1 MTSDDSHGP
10 GIGPGN
16 SPATG
21 PIGAAAV
28 PPPQTGPIGGV
39 RPADPATGGV
49 RPADPATGGLLGS
62 PPTGPVDAAAATGG
76 LLGVPPTGQV
86 TAIGPRL
93 TPESV
98 RRAAFDRAG
107 IGRRG
112 YSEADVERFRNRVVQ
127 EIGQA
132 NAEKAELRREH
143 QRLRAEIQR
152 LRDYYRRNRVDVD
165 KSRGPE
171 PPPGPVYEEPPT
183 GELVPVGPSA
193 DSVNVMSRAQQA
205 ADQHIAQAEDYAR
218 RLVSG
223 ARRQYEEILLAAQNQ
238 ADQAA
243 AEAREAYERAARSSG
258 GAASSA
264 EVDEIQERVTYL
276 RTFAQ
281 VTQVQLRSILDGLRQ
296 ELDKLTLPAPDG
308 PPTGR
313 DREAARTPPTE
324 SGRVL
329 GQVNAPQL
337 GGSPQVGR
345 APEPGRGPG
354 GGPAHAAPSA
364 YGTTS
369 PATGPMRAVPTPP
382 RGFPARG
389 TLPVRTP

>member
-39 RPADPATGGV
+39 RPADPV
-49 RPADPATGGLLGS
+49 TGGLLGS

-76 LLGVPPTGQV
+76 LLGGPPTGQV

-98 RRAAFDRAG
+98 RRAAFERAG

-112 YSEADVERFRNRVVQ
+112 YSETDVERFRSRVVQ

-165 KSRGPE
+165 KNRGPE
-171 PPPGPVYEEPPT
+171 PPQGPVYEEPPT
-183 GELVPVGPSA
+183 GELVPVGPAAPSA

-243 AEAREAYERAARSSG
+243 AEARDAYERAARSSG
-258 GAASSA
+258 GAATSA

-308 PPTGR
+308 PPVGR
-313 DREAARTPPTE
+313 DREATRTPPTE

-329 GQVNAPQL
+329 GQVSAPQL
-337 GGSPQVGR
+337 GR
-345 APEPGRGPG
+345 APDPGRGPG
-354 GGPAHAAPSA
+354 GGPAHAAPSAA

>member
-16 SPATG
+16 SPVTG

-39 RPADPATGGV
+39 GQAPPG
-49 RPADPATGGLLGS
+49 TGGLLGS
-62 PPTGPVDAAAATGG
+62 PPTGPVDAAGAGG
-76 LLGVPPTGQV
+76 ILGAPPSGPV

-93 TPESV
+93 TPENV
-98 RRAAFDRAG
+98 RRAEFGRTG

-132 NAEKAELRREH
+132 NAEKAELRREQ

-165 KSRGPE
+165 KSRGAE
-171 PPPGPVYEEPPT
+171 QPPGPVYEEPPT

-238 ADQAA
+238 ADQAV
-243 AEAREAYERAARSSG
+243 AEARDVYERSARPAG
-258 GAASSA
+258 GHATSA
-264 EVDEIQERVTYL
+264 EVDDIQERVTYL

-296 ELDKLTLPAPDG
+296 ELDRLTLPAPDD
-308 PPTGR
+308 PPARGVQ
-313 DREAARTPPTE
+313 RTPPTE
-324 SGRVL
+324 SNRVL
-329 GQVNAPQL
+329 GHVTAAQL
-337 GGSPQVGR
+337 GGSPAAGR
-345 APEPGRGPG
+345 APEPGRPPG
-354 GGPAHAAPSA
+354 GGPAHAAPATPSA
-364 YGTTS
+364 AYDASS